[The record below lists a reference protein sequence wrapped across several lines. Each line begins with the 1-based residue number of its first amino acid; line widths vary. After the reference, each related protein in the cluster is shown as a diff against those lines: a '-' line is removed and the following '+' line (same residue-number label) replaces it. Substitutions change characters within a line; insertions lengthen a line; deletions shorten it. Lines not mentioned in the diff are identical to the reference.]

1 VKSKAEIEAELQNVI
16 KDMEI
21 AISENGGFT
30 EDDEFIAHLVS
41 RRDSLAWVL
50 E

>member
-1 VKSKAEIEAELQNVI
+1 MKSKAEIEAELQNVI
-16 KDMEI
+16 KDMENV
-21 AISENGGFT
+21 ISEG
-30 EDDEFIAHLVS
+30 DEFIAHLAS